1 MRKILFS
8 FLISFFVLLS
18 FLKNCQAESQVNDN
32 GFSIA
37 PFFQEVALEKDQPY
51 AKFNLEVSNNTAM
64 PVVFKLAVLD
74 FGSLDESGGVA
85 FLGASEKNL
94 TNRYGLASWVV
105 LEKDALALNPKE
117 KQSIQVTIQ
126 NKESLSPGGH
136 YAAIVLKIEN
146 DESDVENKSSE
157 VAFNPS
163 FASLIFARKLG
174 GEIYDLR
181 LNNKEVG
188 NNIFSLPSSIDLRF
202 RNSGNVHTVPR
213 GAVSLIDPLGK
224 EVMKG
229 VINQESGLILPETFR
244 IFSIDLKKVALAYF
258 PGRYKL
264 FVRYRFDG
272 KEDFVTEEQTINF
285 VPLPVILFSLIIA
298 LLLII
303 YGWFRIIKK
312 RKRK

>member
-312 RKRK
+312 R